1 MAHALTPEQIRQVVN
16 NTVVVML
23 ALLLLLIGIYLRLDI
38 GRVRVTTAEKW
49 CVDIPFS
56 IYLGWISVA
65 TIANI
70 TDLLYVLKWDGF
82 GVAPQMWAVVMLVV
96 ATVLALA
103 MALTRA
109 DVAYLLV
116 LVWSFAGI
124 ANKQTP
130 MPLVANA
137 AWVTTVLVG
146 LMIPLGWW
154 FYRRNAAMT

>member
-1 MAHALTPEQIRQVVN
+1 MWLFLWHYEIYGL
-16 NTVVVML
+16 TVVVML

-70 TDLLYVLKWDGF
+70 TDLLYALKWDGF
-82 GVAPQMWAVVMLVV
+82 GVAPQMWAVIMLVI
-96 ATVLALA
+96 ATVLASA
-103 MALTRA
+103 MALTRE
-109 DVAYLLV
+109 DLAYLLV

-124 ANKQTP
+124 ANKQAAV
-130 MPLVANA
+130 PLVANA
-137 AWVTTVLVG
+137 TWVMTVLVV
-146 LMIPLGWW
+146 LMIPLGLW